1 MGTLNL
7 SGTLKLSGSLR
18 LGDKVKVEGTEAVV
32 VAFTAIP
39 HSMSAPPPVPPPKPD
54 DPLIGNIWVT
64 ISPNTRVTVKERA
77 VAVDRAECL
86 QGSAMMLRVLKAGN
100 CKVTID
106 DAAVMVEA
114 TIDGMKVEFTNSGQT

>member
-1 MGTLNL
+1 MGTLHLN
-7 SGTLKLSGSLR
+7 GTLKLSGSLI
-18 LGDKVKVEGTEAVV
+18 LGDKVTVDGTEAVV
-32 VAFTAIP
+32 VAFTATP

-54 DPLIGNIWVT
+54 DPLIGNLWVT

-77 VAVDRAECL
+77 VAVDRAECI
-86 QGSAMMLRVLKAGN
+86 QGTAMMLRVLKAGD

-114 TIDGMKVEFTNSGQT
+114 TIDGNKVAFANSGQT